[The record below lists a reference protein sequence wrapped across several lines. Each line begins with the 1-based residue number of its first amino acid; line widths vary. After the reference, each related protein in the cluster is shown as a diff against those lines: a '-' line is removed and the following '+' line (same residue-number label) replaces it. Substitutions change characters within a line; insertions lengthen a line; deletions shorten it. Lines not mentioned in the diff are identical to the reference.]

1 MPQATPPPRPL
12 IVRFGAMGDM
22 VMMTTLVRA
31 LATRFGS
38 PVDILSSGSWTQP
51 LLAGQPGVGTVYLLS
66 RRKLPYFL
74 SREQQALAGLLKA
87 RGPGPVWYC
96 DTDNR
101 CLPLL
106 RRAGLGA
113 NLVCTAS
120 TMPMIDNEHLV
131 DYWQRFA
138 RRSPSADTSDTSNTI
153 GSIDSIDGMV
163 DAEPALVVPQAEQNL
178 LTQWLGARGLAGR
191 PLLLVQVG
199 NKRTMRRGLRRRPS
213 NTKWWPEANWAPV
226 IHAMSR
232 QHPEAAIL
240 MLGVPQEH
248 GLNEEILALSA
259 ISNGVNLA
267 GELPIPRLLAL
278 QSRACAMISVDTGPA
293 HSAAAVGCPVVVLF
307 GVADPARITPR
318 GADAAVRHLVG
329 RIDGAQSILG
339 ITVDQV
345 QAAWEELPRR
355 TNASADSISADSI
368 SADPAAADPA
378 SADPVS
384 ADTLPATQH
393 LLGQARRGA
402 GA

>member
-31 LATRFGS
+31 LATRFKS
-38 PVDILSSGSWTQP
+38 PVDILSSGSWTRP
-51 LLAGQPGVGTVYLLS
+51 LLAEQPGVGTVYLLS
-66 RRKLPYFL
+66 KRKLPYFL

-87 RGPGPVWYC
+87 RGAGPVWYC

-106 RRAGLGA
+106 RRAGLGRD
-113 NLVCTAS
+113 LVCTAS
-120 TMPMIDNEHLV
+120 SMPMIDNEHLV

-138 RRSPSADTSDTSNTI
+138 RQSPVAGSP
-153 GSIDSIDGMV
+153 GSIDDMV
-163 DAEPALVVPQAEQNL
+163 DEEPALTVPQREQDSL
-178 LTQWLGARGLAGR
+178 QQWLGARGLAGR
-191 PLLLVQVG
+191 PLLLLQAG

-213 NTKWWPEANWAPV
+213 NTKWWPEANWAEV
-226 IHAMSR
+226 IRTMSR
-232 QHPEAAIL
+232 LHPEAAIL

-248 GLNEEILALSA
+248 GLNEEILALAA

-293 HSAAAVGCPVVVLF
+293 HSAAALGCPVVVLF
-307 GVADPARITPR
+307 GVADPARIAPR
-318 GADAAVRHLVG
+318 GADAAVRHLTG
-329 RIDGAQSILG
+329 RIDGGPSILG

-345 QAAWEELPRR
+345 LAAWEGLPRR
-355 TNASADSISADSI
+355 ANASAD
-368 SADPAAADPA
+368 P
-378 SADPVS
+378 
-384 ADTLPATQH
+384 LPATQH
-393 LLGQARRGA
+393 LLREARRGA